1 MNREQAIQ
9 AAQQIGVAPGDEIWM
24 QNEGMMNPHLH
35 GRNDS
40 GEPHVDM
47 WAVSNNGGQYEAQ
60 KRHSDDR

>member
-1 MNREQAIQ
+1 
-9 AAQQIGVAPGDEIWM
+9 M